1 VDLKGSKSKDFTS
14 KNTQV
19 IFKRLLDTGLKHY
32 PELVSH
38 IFFLNAPMFFENDI
52 LEELREDLPVGTVE
66 KIRLSGTH

>member
-1 VDLKGSKSKDFTS
+1 
-14 KNTQV
+14 V

-52 LEELREDLPVGTVE
+52 LEELREDLPVGTAE